1 MDRYSRY
8 IGYIECFVLAVLL
21 TAVLHF
27 GSLWL
32 AFCGDWAPT
41 EWWCRYGQYALF
53 PISFPAP
60 FIGGSIGIYLALL
73 IHVAAFFAVIL
84 YVFQKI
90 QRRRQMR
97 KNPSP

>member
-1 MDRYSRY
+1 MDRYSRN
-8 IGYIECFVLAVLL
+8 IEYIECFVLAVVL
-21 TAVLHF
+21 TAALHF

-32 AFCGDWAPT
+32 AFCGDWSVAA
-41 EWWCRYGQYALF
+41 WCKYGQYALF